1 MKIEKG
7 IPIPIPND
15 KNIYKQVVQDR
26 LDIFKKMEITDS
38 IFFETLREAD
48 IFRATIFRFYG
59 NGNLVSRKFNNG
71 YRLWKVK
78 KGESK
83 WKR

>member
-38 IFFETLREAD
+38 IFFETLL
-48 IFRATIFRFYG
+48 FHY
-59 NGNLVSRKFNNG
+59 LK
-71 YRLWKVK
+71 
-78 KGESK
+78 
-83 WKR
+83 